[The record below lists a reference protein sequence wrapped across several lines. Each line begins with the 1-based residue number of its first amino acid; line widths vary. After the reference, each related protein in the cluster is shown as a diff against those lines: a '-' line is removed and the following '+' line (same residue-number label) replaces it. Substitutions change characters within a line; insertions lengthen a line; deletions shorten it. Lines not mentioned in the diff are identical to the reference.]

1 MAKEY
6 DEMTVTELKQV
17 IREMIDE
24 MNERVE
30 DYEYL
35 KDLGE
40 IDENEFFN
48 ELYKEFI
55 DNETLKEYK
64 GKIIYGFS
72 SRHGKGKRTYKNKS
86 QLKEEAEA
94 IDRFLKKDRYTPLGF
109 KSFKARIES
118 GYYQAYE
125 TFKENYRV
133 DENYPDFSKED
144 FSKLVDTFEDV
155 KNELETYSMYRD
167 INESLVDMYLE
178 EDTIGREKFGNLLSQ
193 AVKNITKDRTKVLNG
208 KAVIDELR
216 TML

>member
-6 DEMTVTELKQV
+6 DEMTVSELKQV

-24 MNERVE
+24 MNERID

-48 ELYKEFI
+48 ELYDEFI

-72 SRHGKGKRTYKNKS
+72 TRHGKGKRTYKTKS
-86 QLKEEAEA
+86 QLKEEAAA

-109 KSFKARIES
+109 KSFKARIEA

-193 AVKNITKDRTKVLNG
+193 AVKNITQDRTKVLNG